1 MLRIA
6 RPEANDADTG
16 QRSRARHDPI
26 SETAQDRARASQPNP
41 PPPEATCRHRKSAR
55 AGRADQRLWRWSCL
69 LIRLVALHGHRQW
82 PLRRTNKLYDFDNQR
97 IPGIF
102 TGNPVN
108 AGAKPSLAKKQ
119 GLKRRAHALNVSL
132 RRTAPPHTDHIE
144 ANQIGQRTVRHA
156 KWNDVGTHT
165 AQADDHRALPD
176 ADKLADCNAATKD
189 NMIADRHV

>member
-1 MLRIA
+1 MPQIA
-6 RPEANDADTG
+6 QAGANDGDSA
-16 QRSRARHDPI
+16 QPSRARHGPK
-26 SETAQDRARASQPNP
+26 SETAKDRARAWQPNP

-108 AGAKPSLAKKQ
+108 AGAKHSLAKKQ
-119 GLKRRAHALNVSL
+119 GLIRRTHALNVSL

-156 KWNDVGTHT
+156 KWNDVGSH
-165 AQADDHRALPD
+165 AAHADDQRPLTH
-176 ADKLADCNAATKD
+176 ADNTT
-189 NMIADRHV
+189 